1 MASVSGTTAQTAAGT
16 IGTTPGTAAASGKA
30 AAAATS
36 KTASGGALRTLS
48 GNFDDFLKLLMTQL
62 QNQDP
67 TNPTD
72 VNQFT
77 SELVQFASVEQQ
89 IDTNANL
96 TKLIQLTQSGSVLQG
111 SAMVGKQVEVDG
123 DHLSL
128 QNGTAGLRFATATVQ
143 PVKIAVLNAAGTT
156 VRHVEMTS
164 QAGTN
169 GWTWDGKDG
178 DGRTVADGA
187 YAVTVTGAS
196 GAVPFSVLAT
206 ATGVQRKDDAMQ
218 LQLGGLTVDMSA
230 VRSVR

>member
-16 IGTTPGTAAASGKA
+16 IGTTSGTATASGKA
-30 AAAATS
+30 TAAATS

-111 SAMVGKQVEVDG
+111 SAMVGKQVELDG

-128 QNGTAGLRFATATVQ
+128 QNGTAGLRFTTATAQ
-143 PVKIAVLNAAGTT
+143 PVKIAVPL
-156 VRHVEMTS
+156 
-164 QAGTN
+164 
-169 GWTWDGKDG
+169 
-178 DGRTVADGA
+178 
-187 YAVTVTGAS
+187 
-196 GAVPFSVLAT
+196 P
-206 ATGVQRKDDAMQ
+206 
-218 LQLGGLTVDMSA
+218 
-230 VRSVR
+230 

>member
-16 IGTTPGTAAASGKA
+16 IGTTSGTAAASVKGTTA
-30 AAAATS
+30 AAS
-36 KTASGGALRTLS
+36 ASGGTLQKLS
-48 GNFDDFLKLLMTQL
+48 GNFNDFLKLLMTQL

-67 TNPTD
+67 TSPTD

-77 SELVQFASVEQQ
+77 SELVQFAGVEQQ

-96 TKLIQLTQSGSVLQG
+96 TKLIQLTQGNSMLQG

-128 QNGTAGLRFATATVQ
+128 QNGRAGLRFTTAAAQ
-143 PVKIAVLNAAGTT
+143 PVKIAVLNATGTT
-156 VRHVEMTS
+156 VREAELTG

-178 DGRTVADGA
+178 DGRALPDGA
-187 YAVTVTGAS
+187 YAVKVAGAS

-206 ATGVQRKDDAMQ
+206 ATGVQRKDDAVK